1 MFGTSTT
8 TMLVFLFV
16 LQPDGLLESKNLLAK
31 TFFLKLDKTGL
42 FKVEVVA
49 EPGIHKAIKG
59 ALCPMYGRDLG
70 KR

>member
-1 MFGTSTT
+1 MACLSPRIYW
-8 TMLVFLFV
+8 LKL
-16 LQPDGLLESKNLLAK
+16 
-31 TFFLKLDKTGL
+31 FFLKLDKTGL